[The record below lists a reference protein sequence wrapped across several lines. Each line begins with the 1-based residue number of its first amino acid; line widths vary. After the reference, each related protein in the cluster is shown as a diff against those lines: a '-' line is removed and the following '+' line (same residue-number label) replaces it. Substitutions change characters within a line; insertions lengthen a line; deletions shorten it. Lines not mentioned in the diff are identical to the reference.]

1 MTDTLRDDDLLSTE
15 QVNNYEEERVHLLD
29 SIKDLEA
36 RVARAEQE
44 VLGAQLA
51 HIREIEIISNALI
64 EEADQAELCGQ
75 YDNVVSGINSM
86 VKVPLLMREVDVSI
100 HVRGEV
106 TFRFDRRFEMPVPM
120 GIQANDPIV
129 RERVAGVLRSMGI
142 RALAMSAEEESVD
155 IQLDQPLSY

>member
-64 EEADQAELCGQ
+64 DQAELCGQ